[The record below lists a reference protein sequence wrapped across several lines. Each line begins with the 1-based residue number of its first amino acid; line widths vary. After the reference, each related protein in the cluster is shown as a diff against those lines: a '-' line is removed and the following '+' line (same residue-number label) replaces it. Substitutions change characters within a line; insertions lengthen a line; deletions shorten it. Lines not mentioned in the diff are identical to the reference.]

1 MSKENKVIE
10 CFDEAAFEKW
20 ESNMM
25 KHAQQFYEAITA
37 LQAEGIDVSVKSIS
51 EYPVKFKGLAEG
63 EPREYQNHFRK
74 LYEDAERRAGWLPKA
89 ELNRM
94 FDNFMSVCNKTINA
108 AEKICIALNFGLI
121 LTEDKGTAT
130 PDTERTAEA
139 HKKDLTYRVN
149 ASAMGEH
156 WAMLAEVR
164 DKLDALKQWEM
175 EHKMPP
181 VSNEY
186 DFGSFCAFIHR
197 KIYNEQEMTM
207 TEQEHNNKVWSYFK
221 IKEGEK

>member
-1 MSKENKVIE
+1 MSNKVE
-10 CFDEAAFEKW
+10 TRFDESAFEEWSKR
-20 ESNMM
+20 MM
-25 KHAQQFYEAITA
+25 KHAQNFCEAITA

-51 EYPVKFKGLAEG
+51 EYPVKFAGLAEG
-63 EPREYQNHFRK
+63 EPRKYQNHFRK

-121 LTEDKGTAT
+121 LTEDNGTAT
-130 PDTERTAEA
+130 PDTERTEEA
-139 HKKDLTYRVN
+139 HKKDFTYRVN
-149 ASAMGEH
+149 ASAMAEH

-164 DKLDALKQWEM
+164 AKLDALKKWEM
-175 EHKMPP
+175 GHGLPP
-181 VSNEY
+181 ISNEY
-186 DFGSFCAFIHR
+186 DFGSFCAFILR
-197 KIYNEQEMTM
+197 KRYNDRETDM